1 MSAEQTSLPPASH
14 YRALIARLRAGESIN
29 SLPAEY
35 RYAKHVCPSDRAGR
49 RCTANG
55 CAEVH
60 ALQHLKQATGLYLL
74 TRYCFTNTF

>member
-1 MSAEQTSLPPASH
+1 MSAEQTSLQPASY
-14 YRALIARLRAGESIN
+14 YRALIARLHAGESIN

-49 RCTANG
+49 CCTANG

-60 ALQHLKQATGLYLL
+60 ASHHLKQAIGLYLL
-74 TRYCFTNTF
+74 TRYCLTNAF